1 MFPSYIHANVVF
13 RLYAT
18 LKRTYPR
25 PNERC
30 PLVDTQEF
38 VQQQD
43 KHPSFG
49 RPVNGSDLFHG
60 TKRDAYGSI
69 VRNGFDDHYFKSGGM
84 FGGGAYFADDP
95 GLSMGYLDEK
105 KNPSPVEG
113 HMFVCNV
120 ILGNM
125 DDSHYRTPIHS
136 SIGADFRPPL
146 GVDSIKGRIW
156 WGSIL
161 RQAEYIVYRFGQC
174 KPTYLLVFDH

>member
-1 MFPSYIHANVVF
+1 MF

-18 LKRTYPR
+18 LKRTYSP

-38 VQQQD
+38 VQGQGT
-43 KHPSFG
+43 HRSFG
-49 RPVNGSDLFHG
+49 QPVNGCDLFHA
-60 TKRDAYGSI
+60 TKRDAYASI
-69 VRNGFDDHYFKSGGM
+69 VRNGFDDHYFKSTGM

-95 GLSMGYLDEK
+95 GLSMTYLDEK
-105 KNPSPVEG
+105 KNPIEEG
-113 HMFVCNV
+113 HMFVCSV

-125 DDSHYRTPIHS
+125 DDSHFRNPIS
-136 SIGADFRPPL
+136 SALGQGFRPPL
-146 GVDSIKGRIW
+146 GVDSIKGRCVF
-156 WGSIL
+156 GSIL